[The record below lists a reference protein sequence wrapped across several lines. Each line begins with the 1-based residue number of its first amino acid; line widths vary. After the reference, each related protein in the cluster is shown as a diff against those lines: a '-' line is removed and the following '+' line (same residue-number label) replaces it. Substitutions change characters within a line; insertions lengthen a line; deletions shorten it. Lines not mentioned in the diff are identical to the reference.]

1 MNTRLL
7 TLRRAVALVTPF
19 VLLTAVAI
27 SAQID
32 QQFAQAQQHNA
43 LALKKYQWK
52 SRTEIQKDGETKK
65 VQLALMRYDA
75 DGNVQKTVISSTP
88 EPELPKFGLRKAVA
102 KKKMGDFKDTLA
114 ALEALGRSYSELTP
128 DRLQR
133 FMASSTITPELTAQ
147 QKLVRIAGR
156 DVLQAGDSMT
166 VLLDAVSRK
175 QRRIEIQ
182 TWLDQ
187 KPVRI
192 VSEFQDLPQAGP
204 THMLRSRVSY
214 DGNSI
219 GIITENF
226 DYERQ
231 SR

>member
-1 MNTRLL
+1 MNTKLL
-7 TLRRAVALVTPF
+7 TLRRAVALVAPF

-32 QQFAQAQQHNA
+32 QQFAQAQQNNA

-88 EPELPKFGLRKAVA
+88 EPDLPKFGLRKAVA
-102 KKKMGDFKDTLA
+102 KKKMGEFKDTLA
-114 ALEALGRSYSELTP
+114 ALEALARSYSELPP

-133 FMASSTITPELTAQ
+133 FMSSSTITPELTAQ

-166 VLLDAVSRK
+166 VFLDAVSRK

-182 TWLDQ
+182 TSLDQ

-192 VSEFQDLPQAGP
+192 VSEFQDLPQGGP
-204 THMLRSRVSY
+204 TYMSRSRVSY

-219 GIITENF
+219 GMIAENF

>member
-1 MNTRLL
+1 MNTKLL

-43 LALKKYQWK
+43 LALRKYQWK
-52 SRTEIQKDGETKK
+52 SRTEIQKDGETKR

-75 DGNVQKTVISSTP
+75 DGNAQKTVISSTP

-114 ALEALGRSYSELTP
+114 ALEALARSYSELPP

-133 FMASSTITPELTAQ
+133 FLASSTITPELTAQ

-156 DVLQAGDSMT
+156 DVLQPGDSMT
-166 VLLDAVSRK
+166 VFLDAVSRK

-192 VSEFQDLPQAGP
+192 VSEFQDLPQGGP
-204 THMLRSRVSY
+204 TYMSRSRVSY

-219 GIITENF
+219 GMIAENF

-231 SR
+231 